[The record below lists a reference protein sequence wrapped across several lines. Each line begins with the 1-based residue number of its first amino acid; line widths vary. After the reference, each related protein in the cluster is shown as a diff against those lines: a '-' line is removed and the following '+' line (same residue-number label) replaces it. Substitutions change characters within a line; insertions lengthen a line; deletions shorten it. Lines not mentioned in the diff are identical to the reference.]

1 MVTTLWSIMPLQ
13 STLAMY
19 AEMQLVQW
27 LPVLK
32 EQLLESINL
41 LMLLPLLVYMAL
53 LSLLLPPRK
62 ERNVR
67 LNQKLRQKLIL
78 GYCTLAT
85 MDILDIMVM
94 DMDLDMDGAD
104 TMDSDIME
112 DAATTKALLFHVLGN
127 RFFFIEINIL
137 FTKK

>member
-1 MVTTLWSIMPLQ
+1 MG
-13 STLAMY
+13 
-19 AEMQLVQW
+19 
-27 LPVLK
+27 K

-67 LNQKLRQKLIL
+67 LNQKLRLKLIL

-85 MDILDIMVM
+85 MDILDIMAM
-94 DMDLDMDGAD
+94 DMDLDTDGAD
-104 TMDSDIME
+104 TMDLDITE
-112 DAATTKALLFHVLGN
+112 DAETTKVLLFLVLEN
-127 RFFFIEINIL
+127 RFFFIEIKI
-137 FTKK
+137 F